1 VVMRFA
7 MLGLGGVLW
16 TGKAIVSGVFFAEA
30 WVVNKVFYKRRMPRL
45 PEIGIEC
52 GKISA
57 I

>member
-1 VVMRFA
+1 MVMRFA